1 MGFSEYPFR
10 QSGTA
15 ATARLGNG
23 SAGGPSH
30 IDRLGVRCT
39 AREAELRSRSA
50 RVVVA
55 LFIALSSFGLVVA
68 VGWAQSSVVGQ
79 DASPAYHSAPGDY
92 PTGPIPGAAA
102 ATEAE
107 KQIARS
113 REVAEDHSAWLE
125 STAGQAAVADSETAY
140 TDDDDPEAASDL
152 IRSSFPQLLAQ
163 VARDPAR
170 VVSDLD
176 VEQQLSES
184 GAIVS
189 VDGRPELFRS
199 PGVPLE
205 VRDGGQTQPVDLGLE
220 HGDPSHETENGL
232 VNVELPEDPT
242 NEVSVGD
249 DLSFN
254 VAPADSSNVDGVR
267 FGDKSVLYADAGGTD
282 TDLLIGS
289 VTGGAEVIAQL
300 RSSESPNQIDL
311 DIDLP
316 IGATPILKST
326 GIVEFLDDGTPI
338 GGVSAPLAIDAT
350 GAPVASHR

>member
-1 MGFSEYPFR
+1 M
-10 QSGTA
+10 
-15 ATARLGNG
+15 
-23 SAGGPSH
+23 
-30 IDRLGVRCT
+30 
-39 AREAELRSRSA
+39 
-50 RVVVA
+50 
-55 LFIALSSFGLVVA
+55 
-68 VGWAQSSVVGQ
+68 
-79 DASPAYHSAPGDY
+79 
-92 PTGPIPGAAA
+92 
-102 ATEAE
+102 
-107 KQIARS
+107 
-113 REVAEDHSAWLE
+113 
-125 STAGQAAVADSETAY
+125 ADSETAY